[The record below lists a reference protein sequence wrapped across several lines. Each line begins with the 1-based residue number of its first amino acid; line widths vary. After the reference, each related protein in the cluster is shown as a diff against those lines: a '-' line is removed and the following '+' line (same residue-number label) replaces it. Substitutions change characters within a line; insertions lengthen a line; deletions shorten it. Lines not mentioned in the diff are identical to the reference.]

1 MSIAAEVARQ
11 TRELFFGGN
20 MAGSNMKQ
28 NLEGITWEQA
38 TTNVSRLN
46 TIALLTFHINYY
58 LEGVTKA
65 LSSGSLDIS
74 DKLSYAAPPLTGAE
88 DWDALRERVLRNGES
103 FANIVAGY
111 TDDQIAGPF
120 LDGKYGTLYR
130 NLTGIIEHT
139 HYHLGQIAIIRKMVV
154 G

>member
-1 MSIAAEVARQ
+1 MSIATEVARQ

-28 NLEGITWEQA
+28 NLEGLTWEQA
-38 TTNVSRLN
+38 TTNVSTLN
-46 TIALLTFHINYY
+46 SIALLTFHINYY
-58 LEGVTKA
+58 MEGVMKA
-65 LSSGSLDIS
+65 LNGGPLDII
-74 DKLSYAAPPLTGAE
+74 DKYSYAAPPLTSAG
-88 DWDALRERVLRNGES
+88 DWSELRDRVIRNGET
-103 FANIVAGY
+103 FANLIAGY
-111 TDDQIAGPF
+111 TDEQLAGPF

-154 G
+154 R